1 MRASTTLAIQSD
13 PIPDENSKL
22 ILAAQKNPVRFQAIY
37 DRWVVP
43 VYQYFY
49 HRTVEITSAEDMI
62 LQLFLAALRALPRYR
77 QRGHFTAW
85 LFAIARNLAK
95 EHYRKTE
102 REVTLE
108 MAQNLVSPS
117 EPAVE
122 FSREDES

>member
-22 ILAAQKNPVRFQAIY
+22 ILAAQKNPVQFQAIY

-49 HRTVEITSAEDMI
+49 HRTGEITSAEDMT
-62 LQLFLAALRALPRYR
+62 LQLFLAVLRALPRYR

-85 LFAIARNLAK
+85 LFAIARNLTK
-95 EHYRKTE
+95 EHYRKTG

-122 FSREDES
+122 FSREDEI